1 MPAAAQR
8 SRMSP
13 SFQRCTL
20 RAWSRTIS
28 IMDSTGLVEATVR
41 SSAPV
46 TPRRVTV
53 NISARPSRRLTG
65 GVRGELLQLTGECL
79 EVPGRLVGVWI
90 RPSAAQFAPHPPV
103 LPLRQVVEDP
113 PLLVDPTTLDQRLL
127 AEDVLHLAAQR
138 LAAVEHEQ
146 DPAGGVHP
154 EVAQVGHQPAD
165 YRGVRGG
172 ALHHPAAP

>member
-1 MPAAAQR
+1 MRHGLRVCRALPEDDPLIVEVGGDLQAHRKVRPRQIRGSAGYSSLLLGPVPRRVAAVGRSPGRGGTAPRHRPGGAGRR

-53 NISARPSRRLTG
+53 NISAKALAEAAG
-65 GVRGELLQLTGECL
+65 GVRVELLQLTGECL
-79 EVPGRLVGVWI
+79 EVPGRLVGV
-90 RPSAAQFAPHPPV
+90 
-103 LPLRQVVEDP
+103 
-113 PLLVDPTTLDQRLL
+113 
-127 AEDVLHLAAQR
+127 
-138 LAAVEHEQ
+138 
-146 DPAGGVHP
+146 
-154 EVAQVGHQPAD
+154 
-165 YRGVRGG
+165 
-172 ALHHPAAP
+172 